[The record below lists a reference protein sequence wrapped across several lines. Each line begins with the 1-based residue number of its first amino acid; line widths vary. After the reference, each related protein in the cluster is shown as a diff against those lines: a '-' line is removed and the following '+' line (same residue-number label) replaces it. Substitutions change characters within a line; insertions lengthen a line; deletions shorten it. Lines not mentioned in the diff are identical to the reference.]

1 MVAPRRAA
9 FVAIGS
15 ELLRAGR
22 PDTNSLLVARLLAQC
37 GFSLVEKRVI
47 EDDADAIASCAR
59 EMAGRVELVVFS
71 GGLGPT
77 ADDVTREGVARALG
91 LGITRSEAME
101 KALAARYRKHGR
113 VMPPIAGR
121 MADVLD
127 GAEVLP
133 NPRGTAPGQLVVE
146 DGTSYVLLPGV
157 PVELEE
163 IFRSH
168 LLHRWEC
175 TSRRAVR
182 TLHLG
187 GVYESDVEERVS
199 PLYERFGRE
208 NVTILA
214 QRGQVDLVL
223 SACGD
228 GAPARLDEMDAA
240 FCAAAGRDV
249 FGRDETTLASAIL
262 GLAGRRGWGL
272 AVAESCT
279 GGMIG
284 ARLTSVPGASEV
296 FVGGVVAYS
305 NALKV
310 ALLAVPAAVIAE
322 HGAVSRETAEAM
334 ASGASRLGAECALAI
349 TGIAGPSGG
358 SDEKPVGTVHMAIVS
373 PSGVVHRERRFPGDR
388 DLVRALATT
397 FALDFL
403 RRTLEDAP

>member
-1 MVAPRRAA
+1 MVPPRRAA
-9 FVAIGS
+9 FVAVGS

-22 PDTNSLLVARLLAQC
+22 MDTNSLLVARLLARC
-37 GFSLVEKRVI
+37 GFALVEKRVI

-101 KALAARYRKHGR
+101 KALEARYRKSGR

-121 MADVLD
+121 MADILD

-133 NPRGTAPGQLVVE
+133 NPRGTAPGQLVVGS
-146 DGTSYVLLPGV
+146 GTSYVLLPGV

-163 IFRSH
+163 IFRGH
-168 LLHRWEC
+168 LLRRWEC
-175 TSRRAVR
+175 ASRLAVR

-223 SACGD
+223 TASGD
-228 GAPARLDEMDAA
+228 GASQRLDVMDAA
-240 FCAAAGRDV
+240 FSAVAGADL
-249 FGRDETTLASAIL
+249 FGRDEATLAGTVL
-262 GLAGRRGWGL
+262 GLARRRSWRL

-284 ARLTSVPGASEV
+284 ARLTSVPGASDV

-305 NALKV
+305 NEVKESVLNV
-310 ALLAVPAAVIAE
+310 SPAVIAE
-322 HGAVSRETAEAM
+322 RGAVSREAAEAM
-334 ASGASRLGAECALAI
+334 ASGARRLGAECALAI
-349 TGIAGPSGG
+349 TGVAGPTGG
-358 SDEKPVGTVHMAIVS
+358 TEEKPVGTVHMAVVS
-373 PSGVVHRERRFPGDR
+373 PAGVVHRVQRFPGDR

-397 FALDFL
+397 FALDVL
-403 RRTLEDAP
+403 RRALEAAP